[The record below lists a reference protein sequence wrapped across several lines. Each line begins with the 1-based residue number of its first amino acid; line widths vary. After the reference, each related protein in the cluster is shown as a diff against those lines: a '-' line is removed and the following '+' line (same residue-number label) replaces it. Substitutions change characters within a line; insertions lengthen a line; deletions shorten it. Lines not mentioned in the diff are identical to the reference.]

1 MIKFLR
7 PSNQAPHILKL
18 TESVSRLVSKP
29 IQFSKLTVIIG
40 DNGSGKSQ
48 FTGLLCALLDPNLN
62 YDDTIYDTGIK
73 YSPFS
78 YYRELIDRSSFILDR
93 ESNFIIIY
101 HQGLSKNPN
110 KLTERYFGSN
120 GENVLFELLALTS
133 DIRKYDKSLK
143 SSIRHGEDII
153 KFKSNITKK
162 FLGDELELNMISPA
176 VLICDEPELGLSPKR
191 VKKLVEYIEQWVSFG
206 NQVIMTTNHPW
217 LISNWSSNLNP
228 LIIDLD
234 KFQNTKFSYE
244 M

>member
-7 PSNQAPHILKL
+7 PRNQALHTLNL
-18 TESVSRLVSKP
+18 TQSVSRLISKP
-29 IQFSKLTVIIG
+29 IQFSKLTIIIG

-48 FTGLLCALLDPNLN
+48 FIGLLCALLDPDMN
-62 YDDTIYDTGIK
+62 YDDTVYDTGIR

-78 YYRELIDRSSFILDR
+78 YYRELIDRNSFIVGR
-93 ESNFIIIY
+93 ESNSTIIY
-101 HQGLSKNPN
+101 HQGLNKKPN
-110 KLTERYFGSN
+110 ELTERYFGSN

-133 DIRKYDKSLK
+133 DIRKYDTSLK
-143 SSIRHGEDII
+143 SSVRQGDDVI

-162 FLGDELELNMISPA
+162 FLGDELELNIISPA
-176 VLICDEPELGLSPKR
+176 ALICDEPELGLSPIR
-191 VKKLVEYIEQWVSFG
+191 VKKLVKYIESWVSFG
-206 NQVIMTTNHPW
+206 NQIIMTTNHPW
-217 LISNWSSNLNP
+217 LINNWSNNLNP